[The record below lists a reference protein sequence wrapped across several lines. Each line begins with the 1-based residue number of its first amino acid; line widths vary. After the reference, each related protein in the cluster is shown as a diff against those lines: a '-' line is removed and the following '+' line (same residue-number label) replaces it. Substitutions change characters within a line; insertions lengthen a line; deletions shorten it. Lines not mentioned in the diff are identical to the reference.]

1 MSRISVWRPAVTSR
15 DDATPAGINVAI
27 DVVAIVAVAFVAA
40 AFPPVDG
47 GWRWAILAA
56 GVGGCAALTI
66 DSPAVVAVVVGL
78 AWLVGNGFL
87 VDRAG
92 ELSWHG
98 WADFYRLL
106 VLLAAGAAGLLT
118 ARLGRLARE
127 WRDLAQIDAAV
138 RQKVLTMNDEE
149 KQRA

>member
-1 MSRISVWRPAVTSR
+1 MSRISACRPAVTSS
-15 DDATPAGINVAI
+15 DNATPVGINVA
-27 DVVAIVAVAFVAA
+27 VGAVAIVVAAFVAA
-40 AFPPVDG
+40 AIPPVDG
-47 GWRWAILAA
+47 GWRWALLAA
-56 GVGGCAALTI
+56 GVGGSAALTV
-66 DSPAVVAVVVGL
+66 DGPAVAAVVGL

-106 VLLAAGAAGLLT
+106 VLLAAGAAGLL
-118 ARLGRLARE
+118 AAWLGRLARE
-127 WRDLAQIDAAV
+127 WRDLARIDADV
-138 RQKVLTMNDEE
+138 RRMVLTMIDEE

>member
-1 MSRISVWRPAVTSR
+1 MRRISAWQPTVTSS
-15 DDATPAGINVAI
+15 DDATPVGINVA
-27 DVVAIVAVAFVAA
+27 VGAVAIVVAAFVAA
-40 AFPPVDG
+40 AIPPIDG

-56 GVGGCAALTI
+56 GVGGCAALTV
-66 DSPAVVAVVVGL
+66 DGRAVAAVVGL

-106 VLLAAGAAGLLT
+106 VLLVVGAAGLL
-118 ARLGRLARE
+118 ARWLGRLARE
-127 WRDLAQIDAAV
+127 WRGQARIDV
-138 RQKVLTMNDEE
+138 RFQQMIRTINEEE